1 MSIKEHFSR
10 MLITIGWAATA
21 GVIIYGTYCL
31 CSFMSLMGDQMN
43 REEAL
48 SQKIKKFMME
58 SGWDSLSEEEL
69 MDEVSKQLDTMVELG
84 QVKRLVGEDGK
95 FYYRST
101 GIFPFSTKR
110 HD

>member
-1 MSIKEHFSR
+1 
-10 MLITIGWAATA
+10 
-21 GVIIYGTYCL
+21 
-31 CSFMSLMGDQMN
+31 
-43 REEAL
+43 
-48 SQKIKKFMME
+48 MME

-84 QVKRLVGEDGK
+84 QIKRLVGEDGK

-101 GIFPFSTKR
+101 GIFPFNTKK

>member
-1 MSIKEHFSR
+1 
-10 MLITIGWAATA
+10 
-21 GVIIYGTYCL
+21 
-31 CSFMSLMGDQMN
+31 
-43 REEAL
+43 
-48 SQKIKKFMME
+48 MME

-69 MDEVSKQLDTMVELG
+69 MDEVSKQLDAMVELG

-95 FYYRST
+95 FYYKST